1 MADTPTTPT
10 VRIVP
15 GAPPPAPLTK
25 SQKKKKVK
33 TAKKT
38 PEHDDVVLPDA
49 ASAALTEKAPTE
61 IDVKEGSVA
70 PELIAQPEGQAPQTP
85 VEDPSLK
92 VTPIVDM
99 LNKRLKQ
106 IHKKIVSTGARVART
121 SIPCTM
127 HAPDASSSYSPCET
141 SQGMILISSM
151 SPTVKDRAVLLFAA

>member
-1 MADTPTTPT
+1 MVDTPTTQT
-10 VRIVP
+10 IRIVP

-38 PEHDDVVLPDA
+38 PEHDDVALPDA

-70 PELIAQPEGQAPQTP
+70 PELVAQSEGQASQTP

-92 VTPIVDM
+92 ATPIVDM

-106 IHKKIVSTGARVART
+106 IQKKIVSTGAYVAHT
-121 SIPCTM
+121 STP
-127 HAPDASSSYSPCET
+127 
-141 SQGMILISSM
+141 
-151 SPTVKDRAVLLFAA
+151 VLYLVSTRHTLLPMRN